1 MDNTELHYLAYDP
14 DDMWHEMESAY
25 IGEGGDVLY
34 SGDEKYML
42 LRGVHAILMQAYAA
56 IDNALRMDTLRYAQ
70 RDYLKIYGEKRN
82 CIYKEA
88 EKAKANI
95 TITFQATG
103 KSDTIKAGE
112 AVTADGAML
121 YLLDEDVVDNGYA
134 QTITVPVTCSIAG
147 SAGNGLLSGTQ
158 LQTVTP
164 HNGVYSIYVATDAT
178 GGMDDE
184 DFEVYRERIRNYGL
198 TNITTGPEVQ
208 YESAAK
214 DVSSVIL
221 DANAVNLGAG
231 IVGIYLLLSDTTG
244 SAAIIAAVT
253 AALNSVSVRPL
264 TDQVSV
270 ALATAIPYTLNVQY
284 QAGSGSN
291 ISTAIGEAVTEY
303 QEWQD
308 HVIGQPFNPDKLM
321 AMLYQAGCTR
331 VVWGAGSEFGS
342 GGTIEYTPI
351 QANQYCSGTISLAV
365 IS

>member
-1 MDNTELHYLAYDP
+1 MDNTEIHYLTFDP
-14 DDMWHEMESAY
+14 DEMWDEMQLAY
-25 IGEGGDVLY
+25 MDEGGDVLY

-42 LRGVHAILMQAYAA
+42 LRGVHAILMQAFAA
-56 IDNALRMDTLRYAQ
+56 VDNALRMDTLRYAQ
-70 RDYLKIYGEKRN
+70 REYLKIYGEKRN
-82 CIYKEA
+82 CIYKNA
-88 EKAKANI
+88 EKATATI
-95 TITFQATG
+95 TITFKATG
-103 KSDTIKAGE
+103 KSDVMAAGE
-112 AVTADGAML
+112 PVTADGEML
-121 YLLDEDVVDNGYA
+121 YLLDEDVIDNGYA
-134 QTITVPVTCSIAG
+134 QTVTVSVTCAIAG
-147 SAGNGLLSGTQ
+147 TAGNGLLSGTQ
-158 LQTVTP
+158 LQALLP
-164 HNGVYSIYVATDAT
+164 HDGIYSIYVTTDAT

-214 DVSSVIL
+214 DVSTVIL

-231 IVGIYLLLSDTTG
+231 QVGVYLLLSDTTG
-244 SAAIIAAVT
+244 SAAIITAVT

-284 QAGSGSN
+284 EAGSGSN

-331 VVWGAGSEFGS
+331 VVWGTGSEFGS
-342 GGTIEYTPI
+342 GGDVEYTPI

-365 IS
+365 IT